1 MIPYIKIQSTATELY
16 EENSTK
22 KMLLGGLE
30 DQLIFETSYGYDI
43 SGLQDEIGKEGNKTL
58 VFYAQILQTKTK
70 TNKTIQ

>member
-1 MIPYIKIQSTATELY
+1 MLRGKACSIHSHLKQ
-16 EENSTK
+16 NSTK

-30 DQLIFETSYGYDI
+30 EQLMFETSYGYDI

-70 TNKTIQ
+70 KNKTIQ

>member
-1 MIPYIKIQSTATELY
+1 MIPYIKIQSTTTELY